1 MEAHTERKGPGMNDA
16 ATSSELPYEKA
27 LGLAAKVIALII
39 RLLSPD
45 EIQRAL
51 DDRGLRDEIVKL
63 WQGKTWTPELLLV
76 RAACADMNLTPLKA
90 AELLGRT
97 GGLYELCK
105 GLSPTSMVILGM
117 RYGLDVTKPERC
129 SHSEIAHEV
138 KHHQD
143 RVRDMERTA
152 LMLLRDKLTS
162 VMEA

>member
-1 MEAHTERKGPGMNDA
+1 MHNA

-27 LGLAAKVIALII
+27 LGLAAKVIALIM

-51 DDRGLRDEIVKL
+51 DDRGLREQLIKL

-105 GLSPTSMVILGM
+105 GLSATSMEILRM
-117 RYGLDVTKPERC
+117 RYGLDSTRPEPC
-129 SHSEIAHEV
+129 SYSEIAHAV

-143 RVRDMERTA
+143 RVVRWNA
-152 LMLLRDKLTS
+152 PHY
-162 VMEA
+162 